1 MQKQTAMYIMNRLA
15 DSLFNHQKKLEAI
28 AILLLCFS
36 ISFRFSSSGTKWL
49 WNNYSFVAV
58 ILVGTVILIALI
70 WIRIEKTKTNQ
81 LIDAIKNEQNTQIN
95 NVDNR
100 ENALSARQKVVFDL
114 ILAGKS
120 NKEIM
125 SELSIELSTLKTHI
139 NKIYKILEID
149 SRKQTVRFK
158 NRVS

>member
-1 MQKQTAMYIMNRLA
+1 MNMKIINYLA
-15 DSLFNHQKKLEAI
+15 DSLFNHQKKLEVI

-36 ISFRFSSSGTKWL
+36 ISFKFNNLETKWL
-49 WNNYSFVAV
+49 WNNLSFVAV
-58 ILVGTVILIALI
+58 ILVGAVILIALI

-81 LIDAIKNEQNTQIN
+81 LIKAIKDEESTDENNSGNRLNE
-95 NVDNR
+95 
-100 ENALSARQKVVFDL
+100 LSARQKVVFDL

-149 SRKQTVRFK
+149 SRRQIGKFK
-158 NRVS
+158 NPAN